1 MEQCVLDLHDSFD
14 DLHVLLWGDLNAR
27 TASQNYTGISEDFE
41 ELMVQTDSLFPRKS
55 QDDTIN
61 TFGQQLL
68 EFCNMYDCIIL
79 NGLWVGEHEGEHEGV
94 HQLLAHLQEDNL
106 CIPFQFAYRT
116 GHSIETVLLRVVN
129 DLLTAMDEDKISV
142 LLLQDI

>member
-68 EFCNMYDCIIL
+68 KFCNMYDCLIL
-79 NGLWVGEHEGEHEGV
+79 NGLWEGEHDDSFTYIVCCG
-94 HQLLAHLQEDNL
+94 A
-106 CIPFQFAYRT
+106 
-116 GHSIETVLLRVVN
+116 
-129 DLLTAMDEDKISV
+129 SV
-142 LLLQDI
+142 IG